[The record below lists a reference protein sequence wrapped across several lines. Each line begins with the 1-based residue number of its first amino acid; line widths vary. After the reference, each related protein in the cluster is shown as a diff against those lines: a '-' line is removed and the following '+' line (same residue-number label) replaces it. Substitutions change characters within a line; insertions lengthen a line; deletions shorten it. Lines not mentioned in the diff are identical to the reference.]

1 MKKKKTPFD
10 FKNDILKDC
19 YSSIDCI
26 LETIHFV
33 KDNKIVKEDFEY
45 KGRYVYLLDVNYYR
59 YGSYRILDDYA
70 NLSIGDIHFAVM
82 FQETIRDIAFGFME
96 AIIRIVNEE
105 SLYDDDTCKPFSIA
119 ISKLLDLINSYI
131 GNFDLRGFDSKPFSI
146 AKRANTL
153 PECIEQLVLIK
164 LVLLNEFKKS
174 DVSVGEII
182 KKEEELNGN
191 SNTGAN

>member
-19 YSSIDCI
+19 YSSINCI
-26 LETIHFV
+26 IGTIYFV
-33 KDNKIVKEDFEY
+33 KDAKITKEDMNG
-45 KGRYVYLLDVNYYR
+45 KHSYLLDVNYYR

-82 FQETIRDIAFGFME
+82 FQETIRDIAFGLME
-96 AIIRIVNEE
+96 AIIRIINEE
-105 SLYDDDTCKPFSIA
+105 SLYDDDTCKALSIA

>member
-19 YSSIDCI
+19 YSSINCI
-26 LETIHFV
+26 IGTIYFV
-33 KDNKIVKEDFEY
+33 KDAKITKEDMNG
-45 KGRYVYLLDVNYYR
+45 KHSYLLDVNYYR

-82 FQETIRDIAFGFME
+82 FQETIRDIAFGLME

-105 SLYDDDTCKPFSIA
+105 SLYDDDTCKALSIA

-164 LVLLNEFKKS
+164 LVLLNEFKKT
-174 DVSVGEII
+174 DVSVEEII
-182 KKEEELNGN
+182 KKEEELDGN

>member
-19 YSSIDCI
+19 YSSINCI
-26 LETIHFV
+26 IGTIYFV
-33 KDNKIVKEDFEY
+33 KDAKITKEDMNG
-45 KGRYVYLLDVNYYR
+45 KHSYLLDVNYYR

-82 FQETIRDIAFGFME
+82 FQETIRDIAFGLME

-105 SLYDDDTCKPFSIA
+105 SLYDDDTCKALSIA

-174 DVSVGEII
+174 DVSVEEII

>member
-19 YSSIDCI
+19 YSSINCI
-26 LETIHFV
+26 IGTIYFV
-33 KDNKIVKEDFEY
+33 KDAKITKEDMNG
-45 KGRYVYLLDVNYYR
+45 KHSYLLDINYYR

-82 FQETIRDIAFGFME
+82 FQETIRDIAFGLME

-105 SLYDDDTCKPFSIA
+105 SLYDDDTCKALSIA

-164 LVLLNEFKKS
+164 LVLLNEFKKT
-174 DVSVGEII
+174 DVSVEEII
-182 KKEEELNGN
+182 KKEEELDGN

>member
-19 YSSIDCI
+19 YSSINCI
-26 LETIHFV
+26 IGTIYFV
-33 KDNKIVKEDFEY
+33 KDAKITKEDMNG
-45 KGRYVYLLDVNYYR
+45 KHSYLLDVNYYR
-59 YGSYRILDDYA
+59 YGSYRILDDYI

-82 FQETIRDIAFGFME
+82 FQETIRDIAFGLME

-105 SLYDDDTCKPFSIA
+105 SLYDDDTCKALSIA

-164 LVLLNEFKKS
+164 LVLLNEFKKT
-174 DVSVGEII
+174 DVSVEEII
-182 KKEEELNGN
+182 KKEEELDGN

>member
-19 YSSIDCI
+19 YSSINCI
-26 LETIHFV
+26 IGTIYFV
-33 KDNKIVKEDFEY
+33 KDAKITKEDMNG
-45 KGRYVYLLDVNYYR
+45 KHSYLLDVNYYR
-59 YGSYRILDDYA
+59 YGSYRILDDYI

-82 FQETIRDIAFGFME
+82 FQETIRDIAFGLME

-105 SLYDDDTCKPFSIA
+105 SLYDDDTCKPLSIA

-146 AKRANTL
+146 TKRANTL

-164 LVLLNEFKKS
+164 LVLLNEFKKT
-174 DVSVGEII
+174 DVSVEEII
-182 KKEEELNGN
+182 KKEEELDGN
-191 SNTGAN
+191 SNTRAN

>member
-19 YSSIDCI
+19 YSSINCI
-26 LETIHFV
+26 IGTIYFV
-33 KDNKIVKEDFEY
+33 KDAKITKEDMNG
-45 KGRYVYLLDVNYYR
+45 KHSYLLDVNYYR

-82 FQETIRDIAFGFME
+82 FQETIRDIAFGLME

-105 SLYDDDTCKPFSIA
+105 SLYDDDTCKPLSIA

-164 LVLLNEFKKS
+164 LVLLNEFKKT
-174 DVSVGEII
+174 DVSVEEII
-182 KKEEELNGN
+182 KKEEELDGN

>member
-19 YSSIDCI
+19 YSSINCI
-26 LETIHFV
+26 IGTIYFV
-33 KDNKIVKEDFEY
+33 KDAKITKEDMNG
-45 KGRYVYLLDVNYYR
+45 KHSYLLDVNYYR

-82 FQETIRDIAFGFME
+82 FQETIRDIAFGLME

-105 SLYDDDTCKPFSIA
+105 SLYDDDTCKPLSIA

-174 DVSVGEII
+174 DVSVEEII
-182 KKEEELNGN
+182 KKEEELDGN

>member
-26 LETIHFV
+26 IGTIYFV
-33 KDNKIVKEDFEY
+33 KDAKITKEDMNG
-45 KGRYVYLLDVNYYR
+45 KHSYLLDVNYYR

-82 FQETIRDIAFGFME
+82 FQETIRDIAFGLME

-105 SLYDDDTCKPFSIA
+105 SLYDDDTCKALSIA

-164 LVLLNEFKKS
+164 LVLLNEFKKT
-174 DVSVGEII
+174 DVSVEEII
-182 KKEEELNGN
+182 KKEEELDGN

>member
-19 YSSIDCI
+19 YSSINCI
-26 LETIHFV
+26 IGTIYFV
-33 KDNKIVKEDFEY
+33 KDAKITKEDMNG
-45 KGRYVYLLDVNYYR
+45 KHSYLLDVNYYR
-59 YGSYRILDDYA
+59 YGSYRILDDYI

-82 FQETIRDIAFGFME
+82 FQETIRDIAFGLME

-105 SLYDDDTCKPFSIA
+105 SLYDDDTCKPLSIA

-164 LVLLNEFKKS
+164 LVLLNEFKKT
-174 DVSVGEII
+174 DVSVEEII

>member
-19 YSSIDCI
+19 YSSINCI
-26 LETIHFV
+26 IGTIYFV
-33 KDNKIVKEDFEY
+33 KDAKITKEDMNG
-45 KGRYVYLLDVNYYR
+45 KHSYLLDVNYYR
-59 YGSYRILDDYA
+59 YGSYRILDDYI

-82 FQETIRDIAFGFME
+82 FQETIRDIAFGLME

-105 SLYDDDTCKPFSIA
+105 SLYDDDTCKPLSIA

-164 LVLLNEFKKS
+164 LVLLNEFKKT
-174 DVSVGEII
+174 DVSVEEII
-182 KKEEELNGN
+182 KKEEELDGN